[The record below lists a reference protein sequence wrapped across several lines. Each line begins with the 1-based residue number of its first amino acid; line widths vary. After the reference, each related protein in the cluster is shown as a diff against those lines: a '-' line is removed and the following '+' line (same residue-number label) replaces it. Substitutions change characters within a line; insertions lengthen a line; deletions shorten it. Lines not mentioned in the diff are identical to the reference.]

1 MKLKTP
7 QVLLLDVMDTVVVDP
22 FFADDFG
29 EVIGCARS
37 ELLAQ
42 MTPDLWPQFERGE
55 LSAEVYYSRFFRD
68 GRGVDGPRL
77 ERWMADRYRF
87 VPGMESLLQQLKELG
102 VPMYALSNYP
112 VWWRLIEERLQLSR
126 WMKWGFVSCELGVR
140 KPDADAYLI
149 PASRLEVDPSV
160 CLFVDDR
167 ESNCEGARAVG
178 MDATR
183 FESTEAL
190 RAALVARGLPL

>member
-1 MKLKTP
+1 MTLKTP

-77 ERWMADRYRF
+77 DLQGEVDGVERRRPSSTQ
-87 VPGMESLLQQLKELG
+87 VPVHHLLQ
-102 VPMYALSNYP
+102 AL
-112 VWWRLIEERLQLSR
+112 LQ
-126 WMKWGFVSCELGVR
+126 
-140 KPDADAYLI
+140 
-149 PASRLEVDPSV
+149 
-160 CLFVDDR
+160 
-167 ESNCEGARAVG
+167 
-178 MDATR
+178 
-183 FESTEAL
+183 
-190 RAALVARGLPL
+190 